1 MNILC
6 FGISHQTANVEVRE
20 RFAIPDS
27 ALADSLTRLAQ
38 VPSVQESVLL
48 STCNRTEFYIVTQDS
63 QLAIEPL
70 FHDFYGPV
78 EANELQHLF
87 RLQALPSI
95 RHLFRVASGLESMVL
110 GETEIFGQVK
120 RAYESATRSG
130 TTGRILN
137 RLFQRAFHVGKHV
150 RSATAITR
158 GCVSV
163 GSVAVDLA
171 QQIFGELDGR
181 KIMIL
186 GAGETSERTAWSFQS
201 RGARQLFVS
210 NRSFERA
217 TELAEAIGGRAIRF
231 DDWEDEFR
239 DLDILVSSTSAPHA
253 IVTRAKLEPMLRMR
267 RDRPLFIIDLAMPRD
282 VDPAVHEMDGVYV
295 YDLDS
300 LRAIAGR
307 TLEARKKEAEAC
319 DGLIEKHVHDFE
331 TWLNRIAERRLH
343 RRQSSARERERR
355 HSSGPAAAGWHWP
368 RPNWSNRRWNVSR
381 RDRKS
386 FVRIIRTTGDRRL
399 DISLS
404 QPGPK
409 IAKGLFTKELEEALL
424 SQEIDVAVHSLK
436 DLPTELPP
444 ELNVSCD
451 LAAARSGGCLDL
463 EVCEIP
469 ERNPCRRTCRDQ
481 QPSPGSPDCW
491 PFARI
496 CAFPTSAA
504 MSLPGSRNF

>member
-1 MNILC
+1 MNIFC

-27 ALADSLTRLAQ
+27 ALADSLTRLARIS
-38 VPSVQESVLL
+38 SVQEGVVL

-70 FHDFYGPV
+70 FHDFYGSV
-78 EANELQHLF
+78 EGNEIQHLF

-120 RAYESATRSG
+120 RAYEAAARSG

-137 RLFQRAFHVGKHV
+137 RLFQKAFHVGKHV

-171 QQIFGELDGR
+171 QQIFGELEGR
-181 KIMIL
+181 RIMIL

-210 NRSFERA
+210 NRSYERA
-217 TELAEAIGGRAIRF
+217 TQLAEAIGGRAIRF
-231 DDWEDEFR
+231 DDWEEEFR

-282 VDPAVHEMDGVYV
+282 VDPAVHDMDGVYV

-307 TLEARKKEAEAC
+307 TLEARKKEAEAG
-319 DGLIEKHVHDFE
+319 DDLIEKHVHDFE
-331 TWLNRIAERRLH
+331 VWLNRIADK
-343 RRQSSARERERR
+343 AIA
-355 HSSGPAAAGWHWP
+355 PAAIECP
-368 RPNWSNRRWNVSR
+368 R
-381 RDRKS
+381 
-386 FVRIIRTTGDRRL
+386 T
-399 DISLS
+399 
-404 QPGPK
+404 
-409 IAKGLFTKELEEALL
+409 
-424 SQEIDVAVHSLK
+424 
-436 DLPTELPP
+436 
-444 ELNVSCD
+444 
-451 LAAARSGGCLDL
+451 
-463 EVCEIP
+463 
-469 ERNPCRRTCRDQ
+469 
-481 QPSPGSPDCW
+481 
-491 PFARI
+491 
-496 CAFPTSAA
+496 
-504 MSLPGSRNF
+504 

>member
-1 MNILC
+1 MNIFC

-27 ALADSLTRLAQ
+27 ALADSLTRLARIS
-38 VPSVQESVLL
+38 SVQEGVVL

-78 EANELQHLF
+78 EGNEIQHLF

-95 RHLFRVASGLESMVL
+95 RHLFRVASGLESMIL

-120 RAYESATRSG
+120 RAYEAAARSG

-137 RLFQRAFHVGKHV
+137 RLFQKAFHVGKHV

-158 GCVSV
+158 GCVSI

-171 QQIFGELDGR
+171 QQIFGELEGR
-181 KIMIL
+181 RIMIL

-217 TELAEAIGGRAIRF
+217 TQLAEAIGGRAIRF
-231 DDWEDEFR
+231 DDWEEEFR

-282 VDPAVHEMDGVYV
+282 VDPAVHDMDGVYV

-319 DGLIEKHVHDFE
+319 DDLIEKHVHDFE
-331 TWLNRIAERRLH
+331 AWLNRIAE
-343 RRQSSARERERR
+343 QAIA
-355 HSSGPAAAGWHWP
+355 PAAIECP
-368 RPNWSNRRWNVSR
+368 R
-381 RDRKS
+381 
-386 FVRIIRTTGDRRL
+386 T
-399 DISLS
+399 
-404 QPGPK
+404 
-409 IAKGLFTKELEEALL
+409 
-424 SQEIDVAVHSLK
+424 
-436 DLPTELPP
+436 
-444 ELNVSCD
+444 
-451 LAAARSGGCLDL
+451 
-463 EVCEIP
+463 
-469 ERNPCRRTCRDQ
+469 
-481 QPSPGSPDCW
+481 
-491 PFARI
+491 
-496 CAFPTSAA
+496 
-504 MSLPGSRNF
+504 

>member
-1 MNILC
+1 MNIFC

-27 ALADSLTRLAQ
+27 ALADSLTRLARIS
-38 VPSVQESVLL
+38 SVQEGVVL
-48 STCNRTEFYIVTQDS
+48 STCNRTEFYVVTEDS

-78 EANELQHLF
+78 ESSEIQHLF
-87 RLQALPSI
+87 RLPALPSI

-120 RAYESATRSG
+120 RAYEAATRSG

-137 RLFQRAFHVGKHV
+137 RLFQKAFHVGKHV

-158 GCVSV
+158 GSVSV

-171 QQIFGELDGR
+171 QQIFGELEGR
-181 KIMIL
+181 RIMIL

-217 TELAEAIGGRAIRF
+217 SQLAEAIGGRAIRF
-231 DDWEDEFR
+231 DDWEEEFR

-253 IVTRAKLEPMLRMR
+253 IVTRAKLEPMLRTR

-282 VDPAVHEMDGVYV
+282 VDPAVHDMDGVYV

-319 DGLIEKHVHDFE
+319 HDLIEKHVHDFE
-331 TWLNRIAERRLH
+331 NWLNRIDDKAI
-343 RRQSSARERERR
+343 A
-355 HSSGPAAAGWHWP
+355 PAAIECP
-368 RPNWSNRRWNVSR
+368 R
-381 RDRKS
+381 
-386 FVRIIRTTGDRRL
+386 T
-399 DISLS
+399 
-404 QPGPK
+404 
-409 IAKGLFTKELEEALL
+409 
-424 SQEIDVAVHSLK
+424 
-436 DLPTELPP
+436 
-444 ELNVSCD
+444 
-451 LAAARSGGCLDL
+451 
-463 EVCEIP
+463 
-469 ERNPCRRTCRDQ
+469 
-481 QPSPGSPDCW
+481 
-491 PFARI
+491 
-496 CAFPTSAA
+496 
-504 MSLPGSRNF
+504 